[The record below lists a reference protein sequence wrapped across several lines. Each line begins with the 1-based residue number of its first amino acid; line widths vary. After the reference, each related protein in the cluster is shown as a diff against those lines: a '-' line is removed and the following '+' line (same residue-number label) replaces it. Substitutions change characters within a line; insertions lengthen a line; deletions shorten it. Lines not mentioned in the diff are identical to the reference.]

1 MESGPHGRPRLRK
14 HENALPSSS
23 IPVVVCSSCSKE
35 FGWIENTQPLE
46 TFEVADI
53 DGQQLSDAVNIHARR
68 QPGVMDL
75 HTLYAVRNQQ

>member
-1 MESGPHGRPRLRK
+1 MDTQ
-14 HENALPSSS
+14 LPSKFDPKSA
-23 IPVVVCSSCSKE
+23 VVACSSCPKE

-53 DGQQLSDAVNIHARR
+53 YGQQLSDAVNIHAHR

-75 HTLYAVRNQQ
+75 HTLYAMRDQQ